1 MKCSTRFSV
10 RARGSRPFRRSS
22 TKRGSRVARRPNFV
36 AGIPVRRRKTSIF
49 RMSMDSSG
57 ESLSNRWSRAKS
69 YLSRKNTSYRR
80 AARSYRRK
88 SAMDPRERL
97 AELARERGSSLAAL
111 SRMLGRNSTYLQQF
125 ITKGSP
131 RKLEEA
137 DRRKLAQFFGVSESE
152 LGAPEDLSYDSR
164 GDWVEVPRLP
174 LEASAGPGAV
184 GAAEIPFDAFRFSRR
199 WLREQGL
206 EPAMLSSIRV
216 LGDSMDPLLRDGD
229 EILVDRTPR
238 PFREGVH
245 VVRLGEALH
254 VKLLQAV
261 PPGRLRLISQN
272 PAYEPVE
279 VAMGD
284 VDIVGRVVWKGG
296 RL

>member
-1 MKCSTRFSV
+1 
-10 RARGSRPFRRSS
+10 
-22 TKRGSRVARRPNFV
+22 
-36 AGIPVRRRKTSIF
+36 
-49 RMSMDSSG
+49 
-57 ESLSNRWSRAKS
+57 
-69 YLSRKNTSYRR
+69 
-80 AARSYRRK
+80 
-88 SAMDPRERL
+88 MDPRERL
-97 AELARERGSSLAAL
+97 SELARERGHSLAAL
-111 SRMLGRNSTYLQQF
+111 SRMLGRNASYLQQY

-131 RKLEEA
+131 RKLEEE
-137 DRRKLAQFFGVSESE
+137 DRRKLAEFFGVRGGE
-152 LGAPEDLSYDSR
+152 LGAPEDLSYEPR

-184 GAAEIPFDAFRFSRR
+184 GPAEIAFDAFRFSRR

-238 PFREGVH
+238 AFREGVH

-261 PPGRLRLISQN
+261 PPDGLRLISKN
-272 PAYEPVE
+272 AAYEPVE
-279 VAMGD
+279 VGMAD
-284 VDIVGRVVWKGG
+284 VDVVGRVVWKGG

>member
-1 MKCSTRFSV
+1 M
-10 RARGSRPFRRSS
+10 
-22 TKRGSRVARRPNFV
+22 
-36 AGIPVRRRKTSIF
+36 
-49 RMSMDSSG
+49 
-57 ESLSNRWSRAKS
+57 E
-69 YLSRKNTSYRR
+69 
-80 AARSYRRK
+80 
-88 SAMDPRERL
+88 PRERL
-97 AELARERGSSLAAL
+97 AALARERGSSLAAL

-125 ITKGSP
+125 ISKGSP
-131 RKLEEA
+131 RKLEEE
-137 DRRKLAQFFGVSESE
+137 DRRRLAQFFGVGEAE
-152 LGAPEDLSYDSR
+152 LGAPEDLSYEPR
-164 GDWVEVPRLP
+164 GEWVEVPRLP

-184 GAAEIPFDAFRFSRR
+184 GAAEIAFDAFRFSRR

-206 EPAMLSSIRV
+206 EPALLSSIRV

-261 PPGRLRLISQN
+261 PPGGLRLISKN

-279 VAMGD
+279 VPMAD
-284 VDIVGRVVWKGG
+284 VDVVGRVVWKGG

>member
-1 MKCSTRFSV
+1 ME
-10 RARGSRPFRRSS
+10 A
-22 TKRGSRVARRPNFV
+22 
-36 AGIPVRRRKTSIF
+36 
-49 RMSMDSSG
+49 
-57 ESLSNRWSRAKS
+57 
-69 YLSRKNTSYRR
+69 
-80 AARSYRRK
+80 
-88 SAMDPRERL
+88 RERL
-97 AELARERGSSLAAL
+97 AELVRERGSSLAAL

-137 DRRKLAQFFGVSESE
+137 DRRQLAQFFGIGEGE
-152 LGAPEDLSYDSR
+152 LGGPEDLSYSRDS
-164 GDWVEVPRLP
+164 DWVEVPRLP

-184 GAAEIPFDAFRFSRR
+184 GAAEIAFDAFRFSRR

-206 EPAMLSSIRV
+206 EPALLSSIRV

-261 PPGRLRLISQN
+261 PPDRLRLISKN
-272 PAYEPVE
+272 AAYEPVE
-279 VAMGD
+279 VPMVD
-284 VDIVGRVVWKGG
+284 VDVVGRVVWKGG

>member
-1 MKCSTRFSV
+1 M
-10 RARGSRPFRRSS
+10 
-22 TKRGSRVARRPNFV
+22 N
-36 AGIPVRRRKTSIF
+36 
-49 RMSMDSSG
+49 
-57 ESLSNRWSRAKS
+57 
-69 YLSRKNTSYRR
+69 
-80 AARSYRRK
+80 
-88 SAMDPRERL
+88 PRERL
-97 AELARERGSSLAAL
+97 AGLARERGSSLAAL

-131 RKLEEA
+131 RKLEEV
-137 DRRKLAQFFGVSESE
+137 DRGKLAQFFGVAEAE
-152 LGAPEDLSYDSR
+152 LGGLEDLSYDRR

-174 LEASAGPGAV
+174 LEASAGSGAV
-184 GAAEIPFDAFRFSRR
+184 GAAEIAFDAFRFSRR

-261 PPGRLRLISQN
+261 PPDRLRLVSRN
-272 PAYEPVE
+272 AAYEPVE
-279 VAMGD
+279 VAMAD
-284 VDIVGRVVWKGG
+284 VDVVGRVVWKGG

>member
-1 MKCSTRFSV
+1 MD
-10 RARGSRPFRRSS
+10 ARE
-22 TKRGSRVARRPNFV
+22 K
-36 AGIPVRRRKTSIF
+36 
-49 RMSMDSSG
+49 
-57 ESLSNRWSRAKS
+57 LS
-69 YLSRKNTSYRR
+69 
-80 AARSYRRK
+80 
-88 SAMDPRERL
+88 
-97 AELARERGSSLAAL
+97 ELAHERGHSLAAL
-111 SRMLGRNSTYLQQF
+111 SRMLGRNASYLQQY

-131 RKLEEA
+131 RKLEEI
-137 DRRKLAQFFGVSESE
+137 DRRRLARFFGVEETE
-152 LGAPEDLSYDSR
+152 LGAPEEISSAQQ

-206 EPAMLSSIRV
+206 EPALLSSIRV
-216 LGDSMDPLLRDGD
+216 MGDSMDPLLRDGD

-261 PPGRLRLISQN
+261 PPDRLRLISKN
-272 PAYEPVE
+272 PAYEPVD
-279 VAMGD
+279 VAMSD
-284 VDIVGRVVWKGG
+284 VDVVGRVVWKGG